1 MPALRTILKPGLS
14 FRGSEATK
22 ESKIWWH
29 QTCLNEYYVYIITN
43 DPRILCIGVTNDLM
57 RRVFEHK
64 EKLVDRFTKKYNIT
78 MLVYYETTGDIQ
90 AAIAREKQLKS
101 WRRSKKIALIES
113 SNPQWKDFSLGW
125 LDDRDFRPLS
135 SLGVTF

>member
-1 MPALRTILKPGLS
+1 M
-14 FRGSEATK
+14 
-22 ESKIWWH
+22 H
-29 QTCLNEYYVYIITN
+29 EYYIYIMTN
-43 DPRILCIGVTNDLM
+43 GVRTLYTGVTNDLM

-125 LDDRDFRPLS
+125 Y
-135 SLGVTF
+135 G

>member
-1 MPALRTILKPGLS
+1 M
-14 FRGSEATK
+14 
-22 ESKIWWH
+22 H
-29 QTCLNEYYVYIITN
+29 EYYIYIMTN
-43 DPRILCIGVTNDLM
+43 GVRTLYTDVTNDLM

-125 LDDRDFRPLS
+125 MDDRDFRPLS
-135 SLGVTF
+135 ALGVTFQDSY